1 MGFNPFEQIGSAAA
15 DAGKFLQDRGNDIAK
30 AASEGVNAVAKGAA
44 EGADAVAKAASEG
57 AEAAAKAVTS
67 GANQVAEAAAK
78 GADAAVKIAG
88 AGAGQFGNAAADA
101 GNKVAEEILGAAGAI
116 GEGAFRL
123 GASAVDTG
131 SKAVEAGVSAIQTGA
146 KKVHQ
151 AFGGEYG
158 DEFESTL
165 RDENGNLIVPE
176 QIVDEREFNEIAV
189 LASRYEKVIAPGRLA
204 KMGKRATEI
213 APAPVKELASK
224 ASDVA
229 RDTINGLTES
239 ELMASAVKKAAE
251 GFGGLEKHAA
261 KASVSR
267 EYVIS
272 RINEGGQNQ
281 KISCLSE
288 ICLLRAYDIAAIAD
302 KEKFQHMGI
311 AFVEG
316 GGLGA
321 VGFWGLPANLALS
334 MLIYFR
340 AVQSVAMFY
349 GYDVKENP
357 DELVI
362 ASEVFSKAM
371 SPSQSNNP
379 ANDYVGKVL
388 VYTEIA
394 GIKKAAAKTWTS
406 MIDKGGAALILA
418 QMRAL
423 SNSAARK
430 ALEKAGKKGI
440 EAGVFTKTLAQIGEK
455 LTLKNITKMIPFV
468 GAGFGA
474 LFDTAQMNR
483 VIEIANLFYHK
494 RFILEKEDRI
504 RQLEEEGVAAGCL
517 PSVKELCADGELGI
531 ETPNS
536 L

>member
-30 AASEGVNAVAKGAA
+30 AASEGANAVAKGAA
-44 EGADAVAKAASEG
+44 EGADAVAKAAGEG
-57 AEAAAKAVTS
+57 IGSIEKTLTENAVVVAKVAD
-67 GANQVAEAAAK
+67 QVAKNAV
-78 GADAAVKIAG
+78 DAEN
-88 AGAGQFGNAAADA
+88 QT
-101 GNKVAEEILGAAGAI
+101 NKTAEEILGAAGAI

-123 GASAVDTG
+123 GASVVDAG

-213 APAPVKELASK
+213 VPAPVKELASK
-224 ASDVA
+224 ASDAA

-251 GFGGLEKHAA
+251 GFGELEKHAA

-288 ICLLRAYDIAAIAD
+288 ICLLRAYDIAAITD

-321 VGFWGLPANLALS
+321 AGFWGLPANLALS

-357 DELVI
+357 DELVV

-371 SPSQSNNP
+371 SPSQSDNP

-394 GIKKAAAKTWTS
+394 GIKKAAAKTWAS

-504 RQLEEEGVAAGCL
+504 RQLEEGVAAGCL
-517 PSVKELCADGELGI
+517 PGVKELCADGELGI

>member
-15 DAGKFLQDRGNDIAK
+15 DAGKFLQDRGNDIAT
-30 AASEGVNAVAKGAA
+30 AATEGANAVAKGAA
-44 EGADAVAKAASEG
+44 EGADAVAKAVG
-57 AEAAAKAVTS
+57 
-67 GANQVAEAAAK
+67 
-78 GADAAVKIAG
+78 D
-88 AGAGQFGNAAADA
+88 GAGQVAKIAVGIENQT
-101 GNKVAEEILGAAGAI
+101 NKTAEGILEAAGSI
-116 GEGAFRL
+116 GEVAFQL
-123 GASAVDTG
+123 GGSAVDAGT
-131 SKAVEAGVSAIQTGA
+131 KAVEAGVSAIQAGA
-146 KKVHQ
+146 KKVHR

-176 QIVDEREFNEIAV
+176 QIIDEREFNEIAV

-224 ASDVA
+224 ASDAA

-251 GFGGLEKHAA
+251 GFGELEKHAA

-272 RINEGGQNQ
+272 RINEGGQDQ

-288 ICLLRAYDIAAIAD
+288 ICLLRAYDIATIAD

-321 VGFWGLPANLALS
+321 AGFWGLPANLALS

-371 SPSQSNNP
+371 SPSQSDNP

-394 GIKKAAAKTWTS
+394 GIKKAAAKTWTA

-504 RQLEEEGVAAGCL
+504 RQLEERVAAGCL
-517 PSVKELCADGELGI
+517 PCVKELCTDGELGI

>member
-1 MGFNPFEQIGSAAA
+1 
-15 DAGKFLQDRGNDIAK
+15 
-30 AASEGVNAVAKGAA
+30 
-44 EGADAVAKAASEG
+44 
-57 AEAAAKAVTS
+57 
-67 GANQVAEAAAK
+67 
-78 GADAAVKIAG
+78 
-88 AGAGQFGNAAADA
+88 
-101 GNKVAEEILGAAGAI
+101 
-116 GEGAFRL
+116 
-123 GASAVDTG
+123 
-131 SKAVEAGVSAIQTGA
+131 
-146 KKVHQ
+146 
-151 AFGGEYG
+151 
-158 DEFESTL
+158 
-165 RDENGNLIVPE
+165 
-176 QIVDEREFNEIAV
+176 
-189 LASRYEKVIAPGRLA
+189 
-204 KMGKRATEI
+204 
-213 APAPVKELASK
+213 
-224 ASDVA
+224 
-229 RDTINGLTES
+229 
-239 ELMASAVKKAAE
+239 
-251 GFGGLEKHAA
+251 
-261 KASVSR
+261 
-267 EYVIS
+267 
-272 RINEGGQNQ
+272 
-281 KISCLSE
+281 
-288 ICLLRAYDIAAIAD
+288 
-302 KEKFQHMGI
+302 MGI
-311 AFVEG
+311 AFDEG

-321 VGFWGLPANLALS
+321 AGFWGLPANLALS

-362 ASEVFSKAM
+362 ASEVFSRAM
-371 SPSQSNNP
+371 SPSQSDNP

-504 RQLEEEGVAAGCL
+504 RQLEEGVAAGCL